1 MHYEVLGEI
10 RVLCAGTP
18 IRLGGPMALRLLAA
32 LLVDAPRPVER
43 DVLIER
49 LWGDDTPAT
58 AITALQVHVSR
69 LRQALEPGNR
79 GGASWVL
86 RTTDDGYG
94 LTIDR
99 AQIDAEHFESLVR
112 QAEDFAMSE
121 PERALSDVELA
132 RALWQGRPWAA
143 LADEAWLRGEVAR
156 LEELRRRADELWGDV
171 QLALGRHDLIVDSLA
186 RAVAEEPLREHR
198 WEQLMMA
205 LYRCGR
211 QAEALRAFQDARR
224 VLTDELGIEPAPAL
238 CALERAVLVQDP
250 DLDAPPRARPQ
261 RPRHNLPA
269 VLTGLVGR
277 DDDVVA
283 MCKAL
288 EGSRLVTVTGTGG
301 CGKTRLALAVA
312 ERLVD
317 GFDDGAWFVDLTAA
331 ASGDVVATHIA
342 TALGLRESDEHG
354 LGNALA
360 LLQTFLRDREVLVV
374 LDNCEHVIADVAA
387 VVGSLLSSCPG
398 VRVLATSRVV
408 IGQVG
413 ESVQQLSPLA
423 TPDTDAAVEEIT
435 SSPAVQLFLERAGDA
450 AASFDRTPEQLTTIG
465 ELCRF
470 LEGVPLAI
478 ELAAMWTTTLP
489 PSEIL
494 RLLGNRLLL
503 MATNESLPERQR
515 ALRTTIDWSYTL
527 LSETERLAFRRL
539 SVFPAGFTLGG
550 AAAVIDGD
558 PDATEAVIGPIARL
572 VGSSLVRTC
581 GPQVPARYRMLEAI
595 REFAAEQ
602 LHRSGEA
609 DQIRAQQFDYFVD
622 LARRSR
628 RDEFFGPPNSES
640 MAALD
645 AEHDN
650 VREALDR
657 LIASRDGER
666 AELLAGAMG
675 TYWAERGHWG
685 EGQRWL
691 TRALEL
697 ATYSC
702 SLERARAFIALAQ
715 TTSSFSGIATRAD
728 ELEQAVE
735 ICRNHDAPDQL
746 AAALMYLSLARAWR
760 REFPLMRAAFSE
772 AKQIAAHLGSRWA
785 DATLAVYD
793 SLSLVLEGDRAE
805 AHKGLLQGA
814 AALLDLGDE
823 SLAARTLMYAGNISR
838 LIGDL
843 PAARHELEQ
852 SMELARAQEMPGTYA
867 HGTLALAQVA
877 MDLGDVDAP
886 SLFVDCLSALEV
898 IGDVRCTGVC
908 QRSLGSLA
916 LDRDQLDEALFWLR
930 QSLERLAAYD
940 QRTLAIAIADIA
952 TIYQRRGEVEDAA
965 RLATAAQTLSGKQG
979 MPLTSDERARIDAAV
994 AATQTE
1000 LHTNGAESPK
1010 NDDAVDLAAILALAR
1025 NTVLETDSDPTR
1037 APPALY

>member
-1 MHYEVLGEI
+1 MQYEVLGEI
-10 RVLCAGTP
+10 RVLRAGTP

-32 LLVDAPRPVER
+32 LLVDAPRAVGR
-43 DVLIER
+43 DTLIER
-49 LWGDDTPAT
+49 LWGDDPPAT
-58 AITALQVHVSR
+58 ATTALQVHVSR
-69 LRQALEPGNR
+69 LRQVLEPGHR
-79 GGASWVL
+79 GGASSVL

-94 LTIDR
+94 LAIDR
-99 AQIDAEHFESLVR
+99 AQMDAEHFEPLVR
-112 QAEDFAMSE
+112 RAEDFAMSE
-121 PERALSDVELA
+121 PERALSDVESA
-132 RALWQGRPWAA
+132 RVLWRGRPWGA
-143 LADEAWLRGEVAR
+143 LADEVWLRGEASR

-198 WEQLMMA
+198 WEQLMVA

-211 QAEALRAFQDARR
+211 QTEALRAFQDARR
-224 VLTDELGIEPAPAL
+224 VLTDELGIEPSPAL
-238 CALERAVLVQDP
+238 RALEQAVLVHDP

-269 VLTGLVGR
+269 MLTGLVGR
-277 DDDVVA
+277 DDDVIA
-283 MCKAL
+283 MRKAL
-288 EGSRLVTVTGTGG
+288 EGSRLVTVTGTAG

-312 ERLVD
+312 DKFVD

-354 LGNALA
+354 SGNPLA
-360 LLQTFLRDREVLVV
+360 LLQTFLRDREVLLV
-374 LDNCEHVIADVAA
+374 LDNCEHVITDVAA

-413 ESVQQLSPLA
+413 ESVQPLSPLA
-423 TPDTDAAVEEIT
+423 TPETDVAVEEVT

-450 AASFDRTPEQLTTIG
+450 SASFEWNPEQLTTIG

-478 ELAAMWTTTLP
+478 ELAAMWTAVLP

-494 RLLGNRLLL
+494 ELLGNRLLL
-503 MATNESLPERQR
+503 MATDESLPERQR
-515 ALRTTIDWSYTL
+515 ALRTTIEWGYTL
-527 LSETERLAFRRL
+527 LSDTERLAFRRL

-558 PDATEAVIGPIARL
+558 PSATEAVIGPIARL
-572 VGSSLVRTC
+572 VSSSLVRTY
-581 GPQVPARYRMLEAI
+581 GPQVPAHYRMLEAI

-602 LHRSGEA
+602 LDRSGEA
-609 DQIRAQQFDYFVD
+609 DHTRAHQLDYFLE
-622 LARRSR
+622 LARSSR
-628 RDEFFGPPNSES
+628 RDELFGPPNSET

-650 VREALDR
+650 IRETLDR

-685 EGQRWL
+685 EGQRWI

-697 ATYSC
+697 PPDSR

-715 TTSSFSGIATRAD
+715 TTSSFAGIATRAD

-735 ICRNHDAPDQL
+735 ICRKHEAPDQL

-760 REFPLMRAAFSE
+760 REFPLMRAAFGE
-772 AKQIAAHLGSRWA
+772 AKQIAAHLGSRWV
-785 DATLAVYD
+785 DTTLAVYD
-793 SLSLVLEGDRAE
+793 SLALVLDGERVD

-814 AALLDLGDE
+814 AAVLDLGDE
-823 SLAARTLMYAGNISR
+823 SLAARTLMYAGNVSR

-852 SMELARAQEMPGTYA
+852 SMELASAQEMPGTYA

-877 MDLGDVDAP
+877 MDLGDTDAP
-886 SLFVDCLSALEV
+886 SLFVDCLAALEV

-916 LDRDQLDEALFWLR
+916 LDRDELDEALVWLR
-930 QSLERLAAYD
+930 QSLEPLAAHD

-952 TIYQRRGEVEDAA
+952 TIYERHGDAKDA
-965 RLATAAQTLSGKQG
+965 SRLATAALVLSEKPG
-979 MPLTSDERARIDAAV
+979 MPLTADERARIDAAV
-994 AATQTE
+994 AATNTE
-1000 LHTNGAESPK
+1000 LQTNGAESPK
-1010 NDDAVDLAAILALAR
+1010 SDKAVDLAAILAIAR
-1025 NTVLETDSDPTR
+1025 HADRGTDWDPTR
-1037 APPALY
+1037 APAAP